1 MPAVRRVVLGAW
13 LSPGAAEKGRMRV
26 VRSPVLK
33 VTGIGDLINAVRY
46 ARAVRRVRELMR
58 LDAAGLERFQQERL
72 REIVRYAYENVEV
85 YHRKW
90 QRAGIRPDDIG
101 TLTDLK
107 KLPLTTKEDLRRA
120 SRDEILSR
128 EFKPEN
134 CHVLTSSG
142 STGTPVRVYVDEDK
156 ALIDMALSLPRYMAG
171 LPPVTASSVI
181 RDFLLR
187 RHIRYMSIVVKKEY
201 LYHEVFW
208 TMKHTVV
215 DSLDTP
221 DVHIRAINAKKPA
234 YLYSYPSV
242 IRNVCIR
249 AREKRIVLHQPQLV
263 MVCGEVVDGPLR
275 DMARRTFG
283 TDLINVYGS
292 TELGHIA
299 SECASHEGLH
309 IFSCKVLMELLDE
322 AGRDVPVGQTGRV
335 VVTDLFSR
343 ATPIIRYSGL
353 GDYAIRGGQCSC
365 GRPLPL
371 LARVEG
377 RVVDTVVLPDG
388 QTVHPYSLTL
398 ALEDVPHLSKF
409 QIRQERPDYLRVLL
423 VKDNVPEAQGV
434 SFAPDGDV
442 GRMILGRFNRI
453 LKNQANVDLVPT
465 DDIPTQPGSRKYPTV
480 VSLVNAR

>member
-1 MPAVRRVVLGAW
+1 M
-13 LSPGAAEKGRMRV
+13 
-26 VRSPVLK
+26 VRSPVLRM
-33 VTGIGDLINAVRY
+33 TGIGDLINALRY

-58 LDAAGLERFQQERL
+58 LDAADLERFQQGRL

-85 YHRKW
+85 YNRRW
-90 QRAGIRPDDIG
+90 RQAGIRPDDIE
-101 TLTDLK
+101 TLASLK

-120 SRDEILSR
+120 SRDEILSK
-128 EFKPEN
+128 EFKPED

-142 STGTPVRVYVDEDK
+142 STGTPIRVYVDEDK
-156 ALIDMALSLPRYMAG
+156 TLIDMALSLPKYMAG
-171 LPPVTASSVI
+171 LPPVTAGSVI

-187 RHIRYMSIVVKKEY
+187 RHVRYMSIVVKKEY

-221 DVHIRAINAKKPA
+221 DVHIRAINTKRPA

-242 IRNVCIR
+242 IRNICIR
-249 AREKRIVLHQPQLV
+249 AREKRITLHQPQLV
-263 MVCGEVVDGPLR
+263 MVCGEVVDAPLR
-275 DMARRTFG
+275 DLARRTFG
-283 TDLINVYGS
+283 TDLVNVYGS

-299 SECASHEGLH
+299 SECPSHEGLH
-309 IFSCKVLMELLDE
+309 VFSCKVIMELLDE

-353 GDYAIRGGQCSC
+353 GDYAVRGQGQCPC

-388 QTVHPYSLTL
+388 QVVHPYSLTL
-398 ALEDVPHLSKF
+398 ALEDVPYLSKF
-409 QIRQERPDYLRVLL
+409 QIRQERPDHLRVLL
-423 VKDNVPEAQGV
+423 VKDNVPEAQAV
-434 SFAPDGDV
+434 SFAPDGDI

-453 LKNQANVDLVPT
+453 LRDQATVDLAPT
-465 DDIPTQPGSRKYPTV
+465 DDIPVPPGSRKYPTV
-480 VSLVNAR
+480 VSLVNAG